1 MLLFPCPFGPMLHDT
16 PLLEQ
21 MEELRRMFYPFY
33 ITTILQPSTDARGR
47 AGNGEPARGGNR
59 QGEGTGKGRE
69 PARGG
74 NRQGEGTG
82 KGREPAR
89 GGNRQ
94 GEGTG
99 KGREPARGGN
109 RQGEGTGKGREA
121 GRGGERQGEG
131 AGKGREPAR
140 GGNRQGEGTGKGK
153 TAARAVST
161 FRLCLP
167 TGNVE
172 TALAAVLSP
181 VASPSVASP
190 PYRVI
195 R

>member
-1 MLLFPCPFGPMLHDT
+1 MFRQLLAGAKSNEHDAGRAEVREHLNMRVVISKTGQRPQIEDDQVGRRCLRIRMLLFPCPFGPMLHDT

-21 MEELRRMFYPFY
+21 MEEPRRMFYPFY

-47 AGNGEPARGGNR
+47 AGNGEPARR
-59 QGEGTGKGRE
+59 
-69 PARGG
+69 
-74 NRQGEGTG
+74 
-82 KGREPAR
+82 
-89 GGNRQ
+89 
-94 GEGTG
+94 
-99 KGREPARGGN
+99 
-109 RQGEGTGKGREA
+109 
-121 GRGGERQGEG
+121 
-131 AGKGREPAR
+131 
-140 GGNRQGEGTGKGK
+140 GTGKGK

-172 TALAAVLSP
+172 TALAAVLSSVAYPP
-181 VASPSVASP
+181 VAYP